1 LKETVRESEGRNAKN
16 LIFKTEILK
25 SKYKSNTY
33 KLKKKRKYRWEVK
46 RLQKRRMSDGETEGW
61 WVNRRKGK

>member
-1 LKETVRESEGRNAKN
+1 LKETVRESEGKNAKN

-33 KLKKKRKYRWEVK
+33 KLKKGTKV
-46 RLQKRRMSDGETEGW
+46 QIGEKASEEK
-61 WVNRRKGK
+61 NE